1 MSITFARMKTSQ
13 RMRSS
18 VLAGCGM
25 LLWLTAPLL
34 LSLRLIAQT
43 PRWFGKVSIWTGAP
57 IITVPLKCKA
67 ERLLGWNAKSVVR
80 DTYHLTSAF
89 DFVVSRYGRH
99 RLAQLVLSHLATM
112 GVALFARQV
121 HSFVDGGLLPP
132 IERRCYNPFELY
144 LYRFLGIRQFFWTYG
159 GDVRTRGRTLSLGP
173 YNACVECPAVMQAC
187 VCSQVVLDRN
197 LKRIQSVAAAVF
209 TMGDMT
215 EYVPGSNANLFYWPI
230 MAATVPYDRDVSI
243 ATFTALNPMRVV
255 HAANHRFFKGTERL
269 VQAVHTLKAEG
280 LPVDLTLVEGLD
292 NASAMQ
298 MYRSA
303 DVIFDQ
309 CLIGF
314 HGYFALEAMALGKP
328 VLCFV
333 RDRDRYLLCPGEC
346 PIIDTHPDTLADD
359 LRRLFTAGGGELGR
373 IGAQGQ
379 AYVLKHYSVEAFS
392 ARLGSFY
399 STLH

>member
-1 MSITFARMKTSQ
+1 
-13 RMRSS
+13 MRAI
-18 VLAGCGM
+18 VLTACGL
-25 LLWLTAPLL
+25 LLWLTAPVLVL
-34 LSLRLIAQT
+34 LRLVAQT
-43 PRWFGKVSIWTGAP
+43 PRWFGRVSIWTGAP

-80 DTYHLTSAF
+80 DTYHLTSSF
-89 DFVVSRYGRH
+89 DFVVSRLGRH
-99 RLAQLVLSHLATM
+99 QLAQLVFSHLATM

-121 HSFVDGGLLPP
+121 HSFVDGGLLPSL
-132 IERRCYNPFELY
+132 ERRCYNPFELY

-159 GDVRTRGRTLSLGP
+159 GDVRTRQRTLALGA
-173 YNACVECPAVMQAC
+173 YNACIECPAVMKAC
-187 VCSQVVLDRN
+187 VCSQAVLDGN
-197 LKRIQSVAAAVF
+197 LRRIQSVAAAVF

-215 EYVPGSNANLFYWPI
+215 EYVPGSNTNQFYWPI
-230 MAATVPYDRDVSI
+230 AASPHPNDQGFLTD
-243 ATFTALNPMRVV
+243 TFTASKPMRVV

-292 NASAMQ
+292 NASAMEL
-298 MYRSA
+298 YRSA

-333 RDRDRYLLCPGEC
+333 RDRDRYLLSPEEC

-359 LRRLFTAGGGELGR
+359 LRRLLKAGGGELQR
-373 IGAQGQ
+373 IGALGQ
-379 AYVLKHYSVEAFS
+379 TYVLKHYSVEAFS

>member
-1 MSITFARMKTSQ
+1 
-13 RMRSS
+13 MRAI
-18 VLAGCGM
+18 VLTACGL
-25 LLWLTAPLL
+25 LLWLTVPLL
-34 LSLRLIAQT
+34 LLLRLVAQT
-43 PRWFGKVSIWTGAP
+43 PRWLGRVSIWTGAP

-67 ERLLGWNAKSVVR
+67 ERLLGWNARSVVR
-80 DTYHLTSAF
+80 DTYHLTSSF
-89 DFVVSRYGRH
+89 DFVVSRLGRH
-99 RLAQLVLSHLATM
+99 QLAQLVFSHLATL
-112 GVALFARQV
+112 GVALFAKQV
-121 HSFVDGGLLPP
+121 HSFVDGGLLPSL
-132 IERRCYNPFELY
+132 ERRCYNPFELY

-159 GDVRTRGRTLSLGP
+159 GDVRTRQRTLALGA
-173 YNACVECPAVMQAC
+173 YNACIECPAVMQAC
-187 VCSQVVLDRN
+187 VCSQAVLDGN
-197 LKRIQSVAAAVF
+197 LRRIQSVAAAVF

-215 EYVPGSNANLFYWPI
+215 EYVPGSNTNLFYWPI
-230 MAATVPYDRDVSI
+230 AAAPHPNDPEFLAD
-243 ATFTALNPMRVV
+243 TFTASKPMRVV

-269 VQAVHTLKAEG
+269 VQAVRTLKAEG

-292 NASAMQ
+292 NASAME

-333 RDRDRYLLCPGEC
+333 RDRDRYLLCPEEC

-359 LRRLFTAGGGELGR
+359 LRRLLKAGGGELR
-373 IGAQGQ
+373 RVGARGQ

>member
-1 MSITFARMKTSQ
+1 MTSQ
-13 RMRSS
+13 RVRAV
-18 VLAGCGM
+18 VLAACGL
-25 LLWLTAPLL
+25 LLWLSAPLL
-34 LSLRLIAQT
+34 LLLRVFFQT

-57 IITVPLKCKA
+57 IITIPLKCKA
-67 ERLLGWNAKSVVR
+67 ERLLGWNARSVVR

-89 DFVVSRYGRH
+89 DFVVSSFGRH
-99 RLAQLVLSHLATM
+99 QVLQLAFSHLAAI
-112 GVALFARQV
+112 GIALFARQV
-121 HSFVDGGLLPP
+121 HSFVDGGLLPSL
-132 IERRCYNPFELY
+132 ERRCYNPFELY

-159 GDVRTRGRTLSLGP
+159 GDVRTRERTLALGT
-173 YNACVECPAVMQAC
+173 YNACIECPAVMQAC
-187 VCSQVVLDRN
+187 VCSQAVLDGN
-197 LKRIQSVAAAVF
+197 LRRIQSVAAAVF

-215 EYVPGSNANLFYWPI
+215 EYVPGSITDLFYWPI
-230 MAATVPYDRDVSI
+230 AAVPVLNGRDSS
-243 ATFTALNPMRVV
+243 AKPFTSSRPMRVV

-269 VQAVHTLKAEG
+269 VQVVQDLKAEG

-292 NASAMQ
+292 NATALQ
-298 MYRSA
+298 IYQSA

-333 RDRDRYLLCPGEC
+333 RDRERYLLNPDEC
-346 PIIDTHPDTLADD
+346 PIINTHPDTLADD
-359 LRRLFTAGGGELGR
+359 LRRLLTAGGGELRR
-373 IGAQGQ
+373 IGTQGQ
-379 AYVLKHYSVEAFS
+379 AYVLRHYSVEAFS